1 MIKNDRKIRA
11 NTPKYFKSDE
21 TKSAGYLFFTD
32 ELEDAAIY
40 GISTALIDIN
50 NLSEPISRDLAFK
63 GRDIIILALRTSGL
77 KDRIEL
83 DPDSINH
90 KHNFSELAK
99 TLPRAA
105 DFIKSTWYRVKD
117 DINIGNVFA
126 YRMTP
131 FDKVDQGTIETI
143 LAGIIITDLNEIK
156 LEKMKT

>member
-1 MIKNDRKIRA
+1 MRA
-11 NTPKYFKSDE
+11 NIPKYFKSDE

-50 NLSEPISRDLAFK
+50 HLDSPISKKLAFE

-77 KDRIEL
+77 KQRIEI

-99 TLPRAA
+99 TLPRAK
-105 DFIKSTWYRVKD
+105 DFIKSTWYRVPG

-126 YRMTP
+126 YKMTP
-131 FDKVDQGTIETI
+131 FDKVDQDTIETI
-143 LAGIIITDLNEIK
+143 LAGILITDLNEIR
-156 LEKMKT
+156 LMKT